1 MADTGAR
8 VRCLA
13 GERQEQM
20 NTLVSVRLDTGQ
32 IEADDERHAMHVVA
46 SMGGEEAHEA
56 RLPVVARGDVTI
68 GVVDDHDLVSQLLVG
83 VLSSA
88 GFRAYAAYSEDPAE
102 LAETVAARGTDIVLL
117 DYYLGEQT
125 AEAFIEQLL
134 DRDVTVIMLTAADD
148 LLTIAQCVE
157 AGAAGH
163 LSKGVSP
170 DELVRSVEVVV
181 TGGELLSED
190 DRFELRAALLQE
202 KSRLEARLA
211 PFTRLT
217 DRERQTLLAIC
228 QGRSAAQMA
237 EDWDVSVATVRS
249 HIRAV
254 LVKLDA
260 GSQLEAAALA
270 RRVGWPDALS
280 DIEA

>member
-1 MADTGAR
+1 
-8 VRCLA
+8 
-13 GERQEQM
+13 M
-20 NTLVSVRLDTGQ
+20 NTLVSVRFDAGQ
-32 IEADDERHAMHVVA
+32 LETDDERPAMQIVA
-46 SMGGEEAHEA
+46 SMGDEATDA
-56 RLPVVARGDVTI
+56 AQVPFVARGDVTI

-88 GFRAYAAYSEDPAE
+88 GFRAYAAYSEDPAA
-102 LAETVAARGTDIVLL
+102 LADTVVARGTDIVLL

-125 AEAFIEQLL
+125 AEVFIEHLL
-134 DRDVTVIMLTAADD
+134 DREVPVIMLTAADD
-148 LLTIAQCVE
+148 VVTIAQCVE
-157 AGAAGH
+157 AGAVGH

-170 DELVRSVEVVV
+170 DDLVRSVEIVV

-190 DRFELRAALLQE
+190 DRFELQAALRQE

-217 DRERQTLLAIC
+217 ERERQTLLAIC

-237 EDWDVSVATVRS
+237 ADWDVSVATVRS

-254 LVKLDA
+254 LVKLEA

-270 RRVGWPDALS
+270 RRVGWPQAL
-280 DIEA
+280 DDVDV